1 MAIINKT
8 GVTNGGTIQAEHITR
23 VIDALSGVSTDT
35 IVATGSFT
43 GSFNGSISGSS
54 TSAQTVNTI
63 TSALNYEFYPTF
75 VDANNGSATAET
87 VYTDAGIT
95 YNPSTNI
102 LTTTAS
108 FALNAGGGAGFPFIG
123 TAIITGSL
131 IVSGSNNNVTFSTRN
146 SNITAVDTVTISAS
160 AINITGDTQIDG
172 RAVST
177 NWRAAAPSILDWQRA
192 GEASDNGQFVLPIQA
207 PTNPKTGT
215 IYFDSGTKQI
225 KIFDGTGWQSYDAA
239 I

>member
-1 MAIINKT
+1 MAILNKT
-8 GVTNGGTIQAEHITR
+8 GITNGGTIQAEHITR
-23 VIDALSGVSTDT
+23 AIDALTGVSTDS

-43 GSFNGSISGSS
+43 GSMNG
-54 TSAQTVNTI
+54 
-63 TSALNYEFYPTF
+63 
-75 VDANNGSATAET
+75 
-87 VYTDAGIT
+87 
-95 YNPSTNI
+95 I
-102 LTTTAS
+102 LTGTAS
-108 FALNAGGGAGFPFIG
+108 FATTASYALNASAGAGFPYVG

-131 IVSGSNNNVTFSTRN
+131 TVSGSNNDVTFSTRN
-146 SNITAVDTVTISAS
+146 SNITAVDAVNIAAS

-172 RAVST
+172 RAAST